1 MRKTAPIWGGLL
13 LRNIVNLRN
22 LGRLGNLGNL
32 GKLGDVECK
41 HNTKSAEKDNF
52 YLSIL

>member
-1 MRKTAPIWGGLL
+1 MRKTAPMWGGLL
-13 LRNIVNLRN
+13 FVGGLGK

-32 GKLGDVECK
+32 VFFEGEY
-41 HNTKSAEKDNF
+41 NAKSAKIDNF

>member
-13 LRNIVNLRN
+13 FV
-22 LGRLGNLGNL
+22 GGLGNLGDFEGERN
-32 GKLGDVECK
+32 D
-41 HNTKSAEKDNF
+41 KSAEKDNF